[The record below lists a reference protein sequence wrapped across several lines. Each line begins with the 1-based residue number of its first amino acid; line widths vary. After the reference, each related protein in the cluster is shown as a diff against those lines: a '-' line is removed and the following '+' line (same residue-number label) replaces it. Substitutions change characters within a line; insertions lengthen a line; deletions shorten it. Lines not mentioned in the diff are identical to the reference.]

1 MTNHGS
7 NNWDVCFSDDEK
19 TCYTFE
25 WYSNVRG
32 ITMNEVFAPDVK
44 NFITIGIEEKI
55 NDNNIIWTINY
66 EHFENPEHPESFY
79 DAPYK
84 RPFSWNINF
93 DEKFIKE

>member
-7 NNWDVCFSDDEK
+7 NNWDVCFSDDGK
-19 TCYTFE
+19 TCYIFE

-32 ITMNEVFAPDVK
+32 MITNEVFAPDVK

-66 EHFENPEHPESFY
+66 EYFENPEHPESYY
-79 DAPYK
+79 DSPRR
-84 RPFSWNINF
+84 RPFSWNINL

>member
-7 NNWDVCFSDDEK
+7 DNWDVCFSDDEK
-19 TCYTFE
+19 TCYIFE

-32 ITMNEVFAPDVK
+32 IITNEVFAPDVK
-44 NFITIGIEEKI
+44 NFITIGIEEKM

-66 EHFENPEHPESFY
+66 EHFENPEHPESYY
-79 DAPYK
+79 DDPYR
-84 RPFSWNINF
+84 RPFNWNINF

>member
-7 NNWDVCFSDDEK
+7 DNWDVCFSDDEK
-19 TCYTFE
+19 TCYIFD

-32 ITMNEVFAPDVK
+32 MITNEVFAPDVK

-79 DAPYK
+79 DDPYT
-84 RPFSWNINF
+84 RPFSWTSNF

>member
-7 NNWDVCFSDDEK
+7 ANWDVCFSDDGK
-19 TCYTFE
+19 TCYVFD

-32 ITMNEVFAPDVK
+32 MITNEVFAPDVK

-66 EHFENPEHPESFY
+66 EHFENPEHLESFY
-79 DAPYK
+79 DDPYT
-84 RPFSWNINF
+84 RPFSWNVNF

>member
-7 NNWDVCFSDDEK
+7 DNWDVCFSDDEK
-19 TCYTFE
+19 TCYIFE

-32 ITMNEVFAPDVK
+32 IIMNEVFAPDVK

-66 EHFENPEHPESFY
+66 EHFENPEHSESYY
-79 DAPYK
+79 DDPYT

>member
-7 NNWDVCFSDDEK
+7 DNWDVCFSDDGK
-19 TCYTFE
+19 TCYNFE

-32 ITMNEVFAPDVK
+32 IIMNEIFAPDVK
-44 NFITIGIEEKI
+44 NFITIAIEEKI
-55 NDNNIIWTINY
+55 NDNNIIWAINY

-79 DAPYK
+79 DDPYT